1 MKTLTFHIDYHTRHN
16 EHPELACSID
26 GGDILYVALQSNDQ
40 THWTATLQVADQSQR
55 IRYAYQIV
63 ADDGTLLRV
72 ETNTWRLFAFNHRSE
87 VCFCDA

>member
-40 THWTATLQVADQSQR
+40 THWTATLQVADQSQ
-55 IRYAYQIV
+55 
-63 ADDGTLLRV
+63 
-72 ETNTWRLFAFNHRSE
+72 
-87 VCFCDA
+87 

>member
-40 THWTATLQVADQSQR
+40 THWTATLQVADRPKRWISTR
-55 IRYAYQIV
+55 ASTT
-63 ADDGTLLRV
+63 AHCC
-72 ETNTWRLFAFNHRSE
+72 A
-87 VCFCDA
+87 